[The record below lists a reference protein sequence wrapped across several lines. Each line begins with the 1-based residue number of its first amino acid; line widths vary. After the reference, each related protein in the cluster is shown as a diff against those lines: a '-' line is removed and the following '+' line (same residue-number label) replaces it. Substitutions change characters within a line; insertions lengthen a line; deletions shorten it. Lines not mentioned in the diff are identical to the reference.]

1 MGRLAIGG
9 WPAVVI
15 HKYMTEYRYVKN
27 FIRIDVDDR
36 GISMAVTVLI
46 VEDEEK
52 IGRFIEL
59 ELLHEGYEVLKAS
72 NGREGLEKVESGKV
86 DLVVLDVML
95 PELNGFEVLR
105 RIRKKSDLPVIMLTA
120 RDEVM
125 DKVAGLDGG
134 ADDYMTKPFA
144 IEELLARIRLALKKR
159 GGIQTVDKTCL
170 SVGELVMDV
179 QRYEVSY
186 AGNKVDLTHRE
197 FELLRVLLENKNI
210 VVSRDTLLQRV
221 CGYDYMG
228 ETNLI
233 DVYVRYLRSK
243 IDDVYGVRIIQTVRG
258 VGYCIKEQ
266 N

>member
-1 MGRLAIGG
+1 
-9 WPAVVI
+9 
-15 HKYMTEYRYVKN
+15 
-27 FIRIDVDDR
+27 
-36 GISMAVTVLI
+36 MAVTVLI

-52 IGRFIEL
+52 IGRFLEL
-59 ELLHEGYEVLKAS
+59 ELLHEGYEVMKAT
-72 NGREGLEKVESGKV
+72 NGREGLELAESGKA

-105 RIRKKSDLPVIMLTA
+105 RLRKKSDIPVIMLTA

-144 IEELLARIRLALKKR
+144 IEELLARIRLVLKKR
-159 GGIQTVDKTCL
+159 GGTQTAEKTRLGIGKLC
-170 SVGELVMDV
+170 MDV

-186 AGNKVDLTHRE
+186 DGEKVELTHRE

-210 VVSRDTLLQRV
+210 VISRDTLLEKV

-228 ETNLI
+228 ETNII

-243 IDDVYGVRIIQTVRG
+243 LDDVYNVKIIQTVRG
-258 VGYCIKEQ
+258 VGYCIKDEQ
-266 N
+266 

>member
-1 MGRLAIGG
+1 MK
-9 WPAVVI
+9 AV
-15 HKYMTEYRYVKN
+15 
-27 FIRIDVDDR
+27 
-36 GISMAVTVLI
+36 
-46 VEDEEK
+46 
-52 IGRFIEL
+52 
-59 ELLHEGYEVLKAS
+59 
-72 NGREGLEKVESGKV
+72 NGRDGLEKAQGGKV

-105 RIRKKSDLPVIMLTA
+105 RLRKNSDIPVIMLTA

-144 IEELLARIRLALKKR
+144 IEELLARIRLVLKKR
-159 GGIQTVDKTCL
+159 GGVISLDKNQF
-170 SVGELVMDV
+170 SVGKLRMDV

-186 AGNKVDLTHRE
+186 DGKRVELTHRE

-210 VVSRDTLLQRV
+210 VISRDTLLEKV

-228 ETNLI
+228 ETNII

-243 IDDVYGVRIIQTVRG
+243 LDDVFQVKIIQTVRG
-258 VGYCIKEQ
+258 VGYCIKDES
-266 N
+266 

>member
-1 MGRLAIGG
+1 
-9 WPAVVI
+9 
-15 HKYMTEYRYVKN
+15 
-27 FIRIDVDDR
+27 
-36 GISMAVTVLI
+36 MAVTVLI

-52 IGRFIEL
+52 IGRFLEL
-59 ELLHEGYEVLKAS
+59 ELMHEGYEVMKAV
-72 NGREGLEKVESGKV
+72 NGRDGLEKAQGGKA

-105 RIRKKSDLPVIMLTA
+105 RLRKTSDIPVIMLTA

-144 IEELLARIRLALKKR
+144 IEELLARIRLILKKR
-159 GGIQTVDKTCL
+159 GGAGRTGGMTSHDKNQL
-170 SVGELVMDV
+170 GIGKLHMDV

-186 AGNKVDLTHRE
+186 DGKQVELTHRE
-197 FELLRVLLENKNI
+197 FELLKVLLENKNI
-210 VVSRDTLLQRV
+210 VISRDTLLEKV

-228 ETNLI
+228 ETNII

-243 IDDVYGVRIIQTVRG
+243 LDDVFQVKIIQTVRG
-258 VGYCIKEQ
+258 VGYCIKDE
-266 N
+266 NG

>member
-1 MGRLAIGG
+1 
-9 WPAVVI
+9 
-15 HKYMTEYRYVKN
+15 
-27 FIRIDVDDR
+27 
-36 GISMAVTVLI
+36 MAVTVLI

-52 IGRFIEL
+52 IGRFLEL
-59 ELLHEGYEVLKAS
+59 ELIHEGYEVMKAT
-72 NGREGLEKVESGKV
+72 NGREGLELAESGKA

-105 RIRKKSDLPVIMLTA
+105 RLRKKSDIPVIMLTA

-144 IEELLARIRLALKKR
+144 IEELLAHIRLVLKKR
-159 GGIQTVDKTCL
+159 GGTQTAEKTHLGIGKLC
-170 SVGELVMDV
+170 MDV

-186 AGNKVDLTHRE
+186 DGEKVELTHRE

-210 VVSRDTLLQRV
+210 VISRDTLLEKV

-228 ETNLI
+228 ETNII

-243 IDDVYGVRIIQTVRG
+243 LDDVYSVKIIQTVRG
-258 VGYCIKEQ
+258 VGYCIKDEQ
-266 N
+266 

>member
-1 MGRLAIGG
+1 MAITIL
-9 WPAVVI
+9 V
-15 HKYMTEYRYVKN
+15 
-27 FIRIDVDDR
+27 
-36 GISMAVTVLI
+36 

-52 IGRFIEL
+52 IGRFLEL
-59 ELLHEGYEVLKAS
+59 ELLHEGYQVIKAV
-72 NGREGLEKVESGKV
+72 NGREGLEKAESGQA
-86 DLVVLDVML
+86 DLMVLDVML

-105 RIRKKSDLPVIMLTA
+105 RLRKNSDMPVIMLTA

-159 GGIQTVDKTCL
+159 VSAPADDKNLLICGALTL
-170 SVGELVMDV
+170 DIA
-179 QRYEVSY
+179 RYEVCY
-186 AGNKVDLTHRE
+186 DGNLVELTHRE

-210 VVSRDTLLQRV
+210 VISRDTLLEKV

-228 ETNLI
+228 ETNII

-243 IDDVYGVRIIQTVRG
+243 LDDVYGVKLIQTVRG
-258 VGYCIKEQ
+258 VGYCIKDEQ
-266 N
+266 

>member
-1 MGRLAIGG
+1 METTIL
-9 WPAVVI
+9 V
-15 HKYMTEYRYVKN
+15 
-27 FIRIDVDDR
+27 
-36 GISMAVTVLI
+36 

-52 IGRFIEL
+52 IGRFLEL
-59 ELLHEGYEVLKAS
+59 ELLHEGYRVIKAV
-72 NGREGLEKVESGKV
+72 NGRDGLEKAESGQA
-86 DLVVLDVML
+86 DLMVLDVML

-105 RIRKKSDLPVIMLTA
+105 RLRKNSDMPVIMLTA

-159 GGIQTVDKTCL
+159 VGVSSMQEDKNLLTCGSL
-170 SVGELVMDV
+170 TLDV
-179 QRYEVSY
+179 ARYEVRY
-186 AGNKVDLTHRE
+186 DGNLVELTHRE

-210 VVSRDTLLQRV
+210 VISRDSLLEKV

-228 ETNLI
+228 ETNII

-243 IDDVYGVRIIQTVRG
+243 LDDIYGVKLIHTVRG
-258 VGYCIKEQ
+258 VGYCIRDEQ
-266 N
+266 

>member
-1 MGRLAIGG
+1 MAI
-9 WPAVVI
+9 
-15 HKYMTEYRYVKN
+15 
-27 FIRIDVDDR
+27 
-36 GISMAVTVLI
+36 TVLI

-52 IGRFIEL
+52 IGRFLEL
-59 ELLHEGYEVLKAS
+59 ELLHGGYEVMKAV
-72 NGREGLEKVESGKV
+72 NGREGLEKALSGKA

-95 PELNGFEVLR
+95 PALNGFEVLR
-105 RIRKKSDLPVIMLTA
+105 RLRKNSDIPVIMLTA

-144 IEELLARIRLALKKR
+144 IEELLARIRLVLKKR
-159 GGIQTVDKTCL
+159 GGAPSVDKNQLGIGKLC
-170 SVGELVMDV
+170 MDV

-186 AGNKVDLTHRE
+186 DGQQVELTHRE

-210 VVSRDTLLQRV
+210 VISRDTLLEKV

-228 ETNLI
+228 ETNII

-243 IDDVYGVRIIQTVRG
+243 IDDVYQVKIIQTVRG
-258 VGYCIKEQ
+258 VGYCIKDE
-266 N
+266 